1 MRKDTGIQLD
11 HADIVVTHKC
21 NMHCPHCIDP
31 LVNTSDD
38 IVSVPAV
45 DRFMRALRDHMPHQD
60 MDILFL
66 GGEPTCA
73 GLVRLKALTSCV
85 RSHGFRP
92 IISTNG
98 LDKSLIKWIQPEF
111 DWVQVTTHSAEE
123 TAYWAEQNDTWNN
136 INLKIA
142 GDGRMTYEKLMDFI
156 DLDASFRRRSVSMY
170 FTPDFKE
177 LCTDK
182 DVWALLDTMDWERNG
197 SYMYAMYE
205 GVRFKKCIP
214 SVTNIVDEP
223 TVPKLYPNG
232 NYNKTW
238 CNEELD
244 DYLSEDRWNAK
255 KEEEQ

>member
-1 MRKDTGIQLD
+1 MRKDIEIQLD

-31 LVNTSDD
+31 LVNKSDD
-38 IVSVPAV
+38 VVSANDVIQ
-45 DRFMRALRDHMPHQD
+45 FMELLRDHTD
-60 MDILFL
+60 ESLEVLFL
-66 GGEPTCA
+66 GGEPTCVGA
-73 GLVRLKALTSCV
+73 RHLRILAECV
-85 RSHGFRP
+85 RAYGFRP
-92 IISTNG
+92 VMSTNG
-98 LDKSLIKWIQPEF
+98 LEYSIIGVTQPCF
-111 DWVQVTTHSAEE
+111 DWVQVTTHSDKE
-123 TAYWAEQNDTWNN
+123 TALWDGRNKDWNN
-136 INLKIA
+136 INLKMA

-156 DLDASFRRRSVSMY
+156 DMDASFRRRSVSMY

-214 SVTNIVDEP
+214 GVTNIADEP

-244 DYLSEDRWNAK
+244 DYLSDGRWNAK
-255 KEEEQ
+255 KEAEQ